1 MKGSSNMPRQQPTS
15 PPALK
20 VQFADVYLAA
30 RTQGTYPAAVTTWAA
45 LSPANTK
52 MLTDL
57 SDLGFGIGVLP
68 QNPTLCQ
75 IVVDAVN
82 RS

>member
-1 MKGSSNMPRQQPTS
+1 MMPRQQPATL
-15 PPALK
+15 PAAPK
-20 VQFADVYLAA
+20 VAFADVYLAA
-30 RTQGTYPAAVTTWAA
+30 RTQGPHHSAVMAWAA

-57 SDLGFGIGVLP
+57 NTLGFGIGVLP
-68 QNPTLCQ
+68 QNPALCQ

>member
-1 MKGSSNMPRQQPTS
+1 MMPRQQPQTQ
-15 PPALK
+15 PAVPK
-20 VQFADVYLAA
+20 VAFADVYLAA
-30 RTQGTYPAAVTTWAA
+30 RTQGAYPAAVTTWAA

-57 SDLGFGIGVLP
+57 SDIGNAGQL
-68 QNPTLCQ
+68 QQAPTLCQ